1 MQSNKSSIVEEFLG
15 YDIPDFGYIDPT
27 LRPEFSWGRT
37 AEKVIVKELGRRK
50 SPELCVNQIRST
62 VDEWRDTG
70 YQGAS
75 ETTKKLFYLWFEEPR
90 QLAMFNNYRPYWVQ
104 REAIETIVYLVE
116 IRRIKDVSSLLATY
130 GKVQSQQLF
139 NEELKLQKTM
149 DGLPQLFIPSA
160 AIPVD
165 LPQEGLPR
173 FAIKAA
179 TGSGKTMVM
188 AYLIYWSMAHSAR
201 EKNSHLASNC
211 LLLAPN
217 VIVYE
222 RLRKDFEGGKIF
234 RDLDMSPPGW
244 NIPIQV
250 ILRGEGTEPSGKNTL
265 VLTNIQQLHDDKSD
279 WKPKNPLDKIL
290 GRAPVKGAKNERPI
304 LDRVRG
310 MSRLMVINDEAHH
323 VHDDELKWNQIL
335 LELHQR
341 NEGLV
346 AWLDFSATPKMQNGV
361 VFPWV
366 VTDYPLAQ
374 AIEHQI
380 VKFPILVQNK
390 GEAFGN
396 PEGVTNDN
404 AIEKYGAWIKAGVER
419 LRAHEGV
426 YGSDPANK
434 PVMFIMC
441 ESVKHAEIVGDWLV
455 DKKSGFKFTADE
467 VLVIHTKGD
476 NEKVTDSELEI
487 LRNQANTIDSPES
500 PIKVVVSVLILRE
513 GWDVRNVS
521 IVLGLRPGT
530 ARANILPEQA
540 VGRGLRLMP
549 RVAGTQVLE
558 ILGTPAFHDIVKGLE
573 SEGVIIGEGKKKSGP
588 VMISPTKA
596 RSMYDISIPRTSLIY
611 SRNYLKIDD
620 FDPMQVDVCFSK
632 KELASGA
639 AKMRIKFE
647 GLHGVGELGEEEIS
661 MVSPLSS
668 RDAMAR
674 ITQLVTKNAN
684 LTDDFKKIYPLT
696 RKYITERCFG
706 EYIDLES
713 EELSV
718 FLSDP
723 VHREQIVS
731 RLAKALGEIVSVR
744 DPVKI
749 DGKPIKLSATKP
761 FLWNRK
767 CIECKKT
774 IFNYVPVWNDFEGAF
789 AEFLDH
795 APDVTSFSAL
805 AEYNTEFFV
814 NYQKPSG
821 ALGQYFPDWVVKIG
835 TGKAAKYWIIETK
848 GRVWEGTA
856 EKDAA
861 VQYWCEQVSAES
873 QESWSYV
880 RVNQAWWNKHSFGT
894 FSELILKISA
904 DPESQDPLLDVL
916 VE

>member
-1 MQSNKSSIVEEFLG
+1 MKEKPSIVEEFLG
-15 YDIPDFGYIDPT
+15 YVIPDFGYIDPT
-27 LRPEFSWGRT
+27 LKPEYSWART
-37 AEKVIVKELGRRK
+37 PEKEVVKEEGRRK
-50 SPELCVNQIRST
+50 SPELCVNEIRKL
-62 VDEWRDTG
+62 VDAWRENG
-70 YQGAS
+70 YKDAS
-75 ETTKKLFYLWFEEPR
+75 ETTKTLFHWWFEQPR
-90 QLAMFNNYRPYWVQ
+90 QLAMFDNYRPYWVQ
-104 REAIETIVYLVE
+104 REAIETIAFLIE
-116 IRRIKDVSSLLATY
+116 IQQVTDVATLIKIF
-130 GKVQSQQLF
+130 GKYASGDLFQEDLKIQQ
-139 NEELKLQKTM
+139 TM
-149 DGLPQLFIPSA
+149 DGQPQLAIPGVASPVELPQN
-160 AIPVD
+160 
-165 LPQEGLPR
+165 GLPR

-188 AYLIYWSMAHSAR
+188 AYLIFWSMAHSMR
-201 EKNSHLASNC
+201 EKGSKLASNF
-211 LLLAPN
+211 LMLAPN
-217 VIVYE
+217 VIVFE

-234 RDLDMSPPGW
+234 KDLDMSPPGW
-244 NIPIQV
+244 ANPIQV
-250 ILRGEGTEPSGKNTL
+250 ILRGESTEPVGKNTL
-265 VLTNIQQLHDDKSD
+265 VLTNIQQLHDDKAD

-290 GRAPVKGAKNERPI
+290 GRAPIKGAKNERPI
-304 LDRVRG
+304 LERVRG
-310 MSRLMVINDEAHH
+310 MKRLMVLNDEAHH
-323 VHDDELKWNQIL
+323 VHDDDLKWNQIL
-335 LELHQR
+335 LDLHKR
-341 NEGLV
+341 NDGLV
-346 AWLDFSATPKMQNGV
+346 AWLDFSATPKMQNGI

-390 GEAFGN
+390 GKDFGN

-441 ESVKHAEIVGDWLV
+441 ESVKHAEIVGAWLV
-455 DKKSGFKFTADE
+455 DKKSGFKFSAEE

-476 NEKVTDSELEI
+476 NEKVSDAELEI
-487 LRNQANTIDSPES
+487 LRNQANTIDSPDS

-530 ARANILPEQA
+530 AKANILPEQA

-573 SEGVIIGEGKKKSGP
+573 SEGVIIGESKKKTEPG

-596 RSMYDISIPRTSLIY
+596 RSKYEIAIPRTSSIY

-620 FDPMQVDVCFSK
+620 FDPIQVEICFSK
-632 KELASGA
+632 RELEAGA
-639 AKMRIKFE
+639 AMMRIKFE

-661 MVSPLSS
+661 MVSPIQT

-674 ITQLVTKNAN
+674 ITQLATKTAN
-684 LTDDFKKIYPLT
+684 LTDDFNKIYPMT
-696 RKYITERCFG
+696 RKYIQERCFG
-706 EYIDLES
+706 ESIDLES
-713 EELSV
+713 EELSI

-723 VHREQIVS
+723 MHREQIVL
-731 RLAKALGEIVSVR
+731 RLAKALGELVSVK

-749 DGKPIKLSATKP
+749 EGKPILLGKIKP

-767 CIECKKT
+767 RLECTKT
-774 IFNYVPVWNDFEGAF
+774 IFNFVPVWNDFEAAF

-795 APDVTSFSAL
+795 AKDVKAFSAL
-805 AEYNTEFFV
+805 AEYNTEFYV

-821 ALGQYFPDWVVKIG
+821 ALGQYFPDWVVQVEVN
-835 TGKAAKYWIIETK
+835 TVTEFWIVETK
-848 GRVWEGTA
+848 GRVWEGTK

-861 VQYWCEQVSAES
+861 VKYWCEQVSIES
-873 QESWSYV
+873 KCPWKYI
-880 RVNQAWWNKHSFGT
+880 RVNQDWWNKHSFGT
-894 FSELILKISA
+894 FQALISA
-904 DPESQDPLLDVL
+904 DTVAATL
-916 VE
+916 

>member
-1 MQSNKSSIVEEFLG
+1 MSTKPSIAEEFLG
-15 YDIPDFGYIDPT
+15 YDIPEFGFVDPT
-27 LRPEFSWGRT
+27 LKPEFSWART
-37 AEKVIVKELGRRK
+37 PEKVVLKSEGRRN
-50 SPELCVNQIRST
+50 SPELCVNQIRKS
-62 VDEWRDTG
+62 VDVWRESG
-70 YQGAS
+70 YVGAS
-75 ETTKKLFYLWFEEPR
+75 ETTKTLFQWWFEQPR
-90 QLAMFNNYRPYWVQ
+90 QLAMFDNYRPYWVQ
-104 REAIETIVYLVE
+104 REAIETIAYLVE
-116 IRRIKDVSSLLATY
+116 IQKIPDVSTLLQSFGKY
-130 GKVQSQQLF
+130 YSEDLFEEDLKVQQ
-139 NEELKLQKTM
+139 TM
-149 DGLPQLFIPSA
+149 DGQPQLVVPGVGN
-160 AIPVD
+160 PVD
-165 LPQEGLPR
+165 LPQVGLPR

-188 AYLIYWSMAHSAR
+188 AYLIYWSMAHSIR
-201 EKNSHLASNC
+201 EKSSKLANNF

-217 VIVYE
+217 VIVFE
-222 RLRKDFEGGKIF
+222 RLRKDFEGGRIF

-244 NIPIQV
+244 GNPIQV
-250 ILRGEGTEPSGKNTL
+250 ILRGESTEPEGKNTL
-265 VLTNIQQLHDDKSD
+265 ILTNIQQLHDDKSD

-290 GRAPVKGAKNERPI
+290 GRAPVKGAKNERPM

-310 MSRLMVINDEAHH
+310 MKRLMVLNDEAHH
-323 VHDDELKWNQIL
+323 VHDDDLKWNQIL
-335 LELHQR
+335 LDLHKR
-341 NEGLV
+341 NGGLV

-390 GEAFGN
+390 GKDFGN

-441 ESVKHAEIVGDWLV
+441 ESVKHAEIVGAWLV
-455 DKKSGFKFTADE
+455 DKKSGFKFAANE

-476 NEKVTDSELEI
+476 NEKISDSELEV
-487 LRNQANTIDSPES
+487 LRNQANTIDSPNS

-530 ARANILPEQA
+530 AKANILPEQA

-549 RVAGTQVLE
+549 RVSGTQVLE

-573 SEGVIIGEGKKKSGP
+573 SEGVIIGEGKKTTEPG
-588 VMISPTKA
+588 VMVSPTKT
-596 RSMYDISIPRTSLIY
+596 RSKYEIAIPRTSSIY
-611 SRNYLKIDD
+611 SRNYLMIDQL
-620 FDPMQVDVCFSK
+620 DPLQIDACFSK
-632 KELASGA
+632 KELADGA
-639 AKMRIKFE
+639 AKMRVKFE

-661 MVSPLSS
+661 MVSPLSA

-674 ITQLVTKNAN
+674 ITQLATKTAN
-684 LTDDFKKIYPLT
+684 LTDDFNKIYPLT
-696 RKYITERCFG
+696 RKYIVSKCFN
-706 EYIDLES
+706 ETIDSES
-713 EELSV
+713 EELSI

-723 VHREQIVS
+723 IHREKIVLV
-731 RLAKALGEIVSVR
+731 LAKALGEVVSVK

-749 DGKPIKLSATKP
+749 AGKPIKLGEIKP

-767 CIECKKT
+767 RLECTKT
-774 IFNYVPVWNDFEGAF
+774 IFNFVPVWNDFEAAF

-795 APDVTSFSAL
+795 ANDVKAFSAL
-805 AEYNTEFFV
+805 AEYNTEFYV

-821 ALGQYFPDWVVKIG
+821 ALGQYFPDWVIQVEIQG
-835 TGKAAKYWIIETK
+835 VTEFWIVETK
-848 GRVWEGTA
+848 GRVWEGTK

-861 VQYWCEQVSAES
+861 VKYWCEQVSLES
-873 QESWSYV
+873 KSPWKYI
-880 RVNQAWWNKHSFGT
+880 RVNQDWWNKHSFGT
-894 FSELILKISA
+894 FEALVIA
-904 DPESQDPLLDVL
+904 DDAAPIA
-916 VE
+916 

>member
-1 MQSNKSSIVEEFLG
+1 MSTKPSIAEEFLG
-15 YDIPDFGYIDPT
+15 YDIPEFGFVDPT
-27 LRPEFSWGRT
+27 LKPEFSWART
-37 AEKVIVKELGRRK
+37 PEKVVLKSEGRRN
-50 SPELCVNQIRST
+50 SPELCVNQIRKS
-62 VDEWRDTG
+62 VDVWRESG
-70 YQGAS
+70 YVGAS
-75 ETTKKLFYLWFEEPR
+75 ETTKTLFQWWFEQPR
-90 QLAMFNNYRPYWVQ
+90 QLAMFDNYRPYWVQ
-104 REAIETIVYLVE
+104 REAIETIAYLVE
-116 IRRIKDVSSLLATY
+116 IQKIPDVSTLLQSFGKY
-130 GKVQSQQLF
+130 YSEDFFEEDLKVQQ
-139 NEELKLQKTM
+139 TM
-149 DGLPQLFIPSA
+149 DGQPQLVVPGVGN
-160 AIPVD
+160 PVD
-165 LPQEGLPR
+165 LPQVGLPR

-188 AYLIYWSMAHSAR
+188 AYLIYWSMAHSIR
-201 EKNSHLASNC
+201 EKSSKLANNF

-217 VIVYE
+217 VIVFE
-222 RLRKDFEGGKIF
+222 RLRKDFEGGRIF

-244 NIPIQV
+244 GNPIQV
-250 ILRGEGTEPSGKNTL
+250 ILRGESTEPEGKNTL
-265 VLTNIQQLHDDKSD
+265 ILTNIQQLHDDKSD
-279 WKPKNPLDKIL
+279 WRPKNPLDKIL
-290 GRAPVKGAKNERPI
+290 GRAPVKGAKNERPM

-310 MSRLMVINDEAHH
+310 MKRLMVLNDEAHH
-323 VHDDELKWNQIL
+323 VHDDDLKWNQIL
-335 LELHQR
+335 LDLHKR
-341 NEGLV
+341 NGGLV

-390 GEAFGN
+390 GKDFGN

-441 ESVKHAEIVGDWLV
+441 ESVKHAEIVGAWLV
-455 DKKSGFKFTADE
+455 DKKSGFKFAANE

-476 NEKVTDSELEI
+476 NEKISDSELEV
-487 LRNQANTIDSPES
+487 LRNQANTIDSPNS

-530 ARANILPEQA
+530 AKANILPEQA

-549 RVAGTQVLE
+549 RVSGTQVLE

-573 SEGVIIGEGKKKSGP
+573 SEGVIIGEGKKTTEPG
-588 VMISPTKA
+588 VMISPTKT
-596 RSMYDISIPRTSLIY
+596 RSKYEIAIPRTSSIY
-611 SRNYLKIDD
+611 SRNYLMIDQL
-620 FDPMQVDVCFSK
+620 DPLQIDACFSK
-632 KELASGA
+632 KELADGA
-639 AKMRIKFE
+639 AKMRVKFE

-661 MVSPLSS
+661 MVSPLSA

-674 ITQLVTKNAN
+674 ITQLATKTAN
-684 LTDDFKKIYPLT
+684 LTDDFNKIYPLT
-696 RKYITERCFG
+696 RKYIVSKCFN
-706 EYIDLES
+706 ETIDSES
-713 EELSV
+713 EELSI

-723 VHREQIVS
+723 IHREKIVLV
-731 RLAKALGEIVSVR
+731 LAKALGEVVSVK

-749 DGKPIKLSATKP
+749 AGKPIKLGEIKP

-767 CIECKKT
+767 RLECTKT
-774 IFNYVPVWNDFEGAF
+774 IFNFVPVWNDFEAAF

-795 APDVTSFSAL
+795 ANDVKAFSAL
-805 AEYNTEFFV
+805 AEYNTEFYV

-821 ALGQYFPDWVVKIG
+821 ALGQYFPDWVIQVEIQG
-835 TGKAAKYWIIETK
+835 VTEFWIVETK
-848 GRVWEGTA
+848 GRVWEGTK

-861 VQYWCEQVSAES
+861 VKYWCEQVSLES
-873 QESWSYV
+873 KSPWKYI
-880 RVNQAWWNKHSFGT
+880 RVNQDWWNKHSFGT
-894 FSELILKISA
+894 FEALVIA
-904 DPESQDPLLDVL
+904 DDAAPIA
-916 VE
+916 

>member
-1 MQSNKSSIVEEFLG
+1 MQSDKSSIAEEFLG
-15 YDIPDFGYIDPT
+15 YEIPDFGTIDPT
-27 LRPEFSWGRT
+27 VKPEFSWART
-37 AEKVIVKELGRRK
+37 ADKVIVKEAGRRK
-50 SPELCVNQIRST
+50 SAELCVNQIRVA
-62 VDEWRDTG
+62 VDTWRDSG
-70 YQGAS
+70 YEAAS
-75 ETTKKLFYLWFEEPR
+75 ETTKKLFDWWFEQPR

-104 REAIETIVYLVE
+104 REAIETIAYLIE
-116 IRRIKDVSSLLATY
+116 IQRVKDVTSLLATY
-130 GKVQSQQLF
+130 GHFDSEQLF
-139 NEELKLQKTM
+139 DSDLKLQKSM
-149 DGLPQLFIPSA
+149 DGVSQLLIPNA

-165 LPQEGLPR
+165 LPQDGLPR

-188 AYLIYWSMAHSAR
+188 AYLIYWSMAHSAK
-201 EKNSHLASNC
+201 EKNSHLANNF

-217 VIVYE
+217 VIVFE

-234 RDLDMSPPGW
+234 KDLDMSPPGW

-250 ILRGEGTEPSGKNTL
+250 ILRGEGTEPAGKNTL

-290 GRAPVKGAKNERPI
+290 GRIPLKGAKNERPI

-310 MSRLMVINDEAHH
+310 MSRLMVLNDEAHH
-323 VHDDELKWNQIL
+323 VHDDDLKWNQIL
-335 LELHQR
+335 LDLHKR
-341 NEGLV
+341 NDGLI

-390 GEAFGN
+390 GKDFGD

-404 AIEKYGAWIKAGVER
+404 AIEKYGSWIKAGVER
-419 LRAHEGV
+419 LRAHESV
-426 YGSDPANK
+426 YGSDPENK
-434 PVMFIMC
+434 PVMFVMC

-476 NEKVTDSELEI
+476 NEKVSDAELEI
-487 LRNQANTIDSPES
+487 LRNQANTIDSPAS

-530 ARANILPEQA
+530 AKANILPEQA

-558 ILGTPAFHDIVKGLE
+558 ILGTPAFHAIVKGLE
-573 SEGVIIGEGKKKSGP
+573 SEGVIIGEGKKKTEPG

-596 RSMYDISIPRTSLIY
+596 RSKYEIAIPRTSSIY

-620 FDPMQVDVCFSK
+620 FDPMQVDVCFTKS
-632 KELASGA
+632 ELKAGA

-647 GLHGVGELGEEEIS
+647 GLHGVGELGEEDIS
-661 MVSPLSS
+661 MMSPISS

-674 ITQLVTKNAN
+674 ITQLATKTAN

-696 RKYITERCFG
+696 RKYVQNRCFG
-706 EYIDLES
+706 ESIDLES

-723 VHREQIVS
+723 MHREQIIS
-731 RLAKALGEIVSVR
+731 RLAKALGKLVSVK

-749 DGKPIKLSATKP
+749 EGKPIMLGKVKP

-767 CIECKKT
+767 RLECTKT
-774 IFNYVPVWNDFEGAF
+774 IFNFVPVWNDFEAAF

-795 APDVTSFSAL
+795 AGDVKSFSAL
-805 AEYNTEFFV
+805 AEYNTEFYV

-821 ALGQYFPDWVVKIG
+821 ALGQYFPDWVVQIG
-835 TGKAAKYWIIETK
+835 TGDKSEFWIIETK
-848 GRVWEGTA
+848 GRVWEGTK

-861 VQYWCEQVSAES
+861 VKYWCEQVSLES
-873 QESWSYV
+873 KFPWKYI
-880 RVNQAWWNKHSFGT
+880 RVNQDWWNKHSFGT
-894 FSELILKISA
+894 FKA
-904 DPESQDPLLDVL
+904 L
-916 VE
+916 VEAETSVS

>member
-1 MQSNKSSIVEEFLG
+1 MKSKESIAEEFLG
-15 YDIPDFGYIDPT
+15 YDIPDFGIVDPT
-27 LRPEFSWGRT
+27 LRPDFSWART
-37 AEKVIVKELGRRK
+37 PDKVVVKNLGRRK
-50 SPELCVNQIRST
+50 SVELCVNQVRDS
-62 VDEWRDTG
+62 VDAWRESG

-75 ETTKKLFYLWFEEPR
+75 DTTKDLFHWWFEQPR
-90 QLAMFNNYRPYWVQ
+90 QLAMFDNYRPYWVQ
-104 REAIETIVYLVE
+104 REAIETIAFLVE
-116 IRRIKDVSSLLATY
+116 IRKIPDVTSLLKNF
-130 GKVQSQQLF
+130 GKFQDLDLF
-139 NEELKLQKTM
+139 NDELKIQTTM
-149 DGLPQLFIPSA
+149 DGENQLLLPSSA
-160 AIPVD
+160 APIT
-165 LPQEGLPR
+165 LPKDGLAR

-188 AYLIYWSMAHSAR
+188 AYLIFWTMAHSMR
-201 EKNSHLASNC
+201 EKNSKLATNC

-217 VIVYE
+217 VIVFE
-222 RLRKDFEGGKIF
+222 RLRKDFGGGKIF
-234 RDLDMSPPGW
+234 RDLEMSPPGW

-250 ILRGEGTEPSGKNTL
+250 ILRGESTEPVGRNTL
-265 VLTNIQQLHDDKSD
+265 VVTNVQQLHDDKSD
-279 WKPKNPLDKIL
+279 WKPKNPLEKIL

-304 LDRVRG
+304 LERVRG
-310 MSRLMVINDEAHH
+310 MKRLMVLNDEAHH

-335 LELHQR
+335 LDLHKR
-341 NEGLV
+341 NDGLV

-390 GEAFGN
+390 GKEFGN

-455 DKKSGFKFTADE
+455 DKKSGFKFSSNE

-476 NEKVTDSELEI
+476 NEKISDSELEI
-487 LRNQANTIDSPES
+487 LRNQANTIDSPDS
-500 PIKVVVSVLILRE
+500 PVKVVVSVLILRE

-521 IVLGLRPGT
+521 LVLGLRPGT
-530 ARANILPEQA
+530 AKANILPEQA

-573 SEGVIIGEGKKKSGP
+573 SEGVIIGEAKKKTEPG
-588 VMISPTKA
+588 VMISPTLSRAKYEIA
-596 RSMYDISIPRTSLIY
+596 IPRTSSIY
-611 SRNYLKIDD
+611 SRNYLKIND

-632 KELASGA
+632 KDLTVGA
-639 AKMRIKFE
+639 AIMRVKFE

-661 MVSPLSS
+661 MYSPISS

-674 ITQLVTKNAN
+674 ITKLATKSAN
-684 LTDDFKKIYPLT
+684 LTDDFEKIYPLT
-696 RKYITERCFG
+696 RKYIQSRCFNG
-706 EYIDLES
+706 EVDLES
-713 EELSV
+713 EELRT

-723 VHREQIVS
+723 LHREKIVS
-731 RLAKALGEIVSVR
+731 ILAKSLGELVSVK

-749 DGKPIKLSATKP
+749 EGKPIKLGNVIP

-767 CIECKKT
+767 HLICTKT
-774 IFNYVPVWNDFEGAF
+774 IFNIVPVWNDFEAAF

-795 APDVTSFSAL
+795 AKDVKAFSAL

-821 ALGQYFPDWVVKIG
+821 ALGQYFPDWVVQLELD
-835 TGKAAKYWIIETK
+835 GKSEFWIVETK
-848 GRVWEGTA
+848 GRVWEGTK

-861 VQYWCEQVSAES
+861 VKYWCQQVSLES
-873 QESWSYV
+873 KSPWNYV
-880 RVNQAWWNKHSFGT
+880 RVNQDWWNKHSFGS
-894 FSELILKISA
+894 FESLITAEKLT
-904 DPESQDPLLDVL
+904 LDA
-916 VE
+916 

>member
-1 MQSNKSSIVEEFLG
+1 MVVKPSIAEEFLG

-27 LRPEFSWGRT
+27 LKPEFSWART
-37 AEKVIVKELGRRK
+37 PDRDVVKELGRRK
-50 SPELCVNQIRST
+50 SPELCVNEIRRLVDHWRESGYENAST
-62 VDEWRDTG
+62 
-70 YQGAS
+70 
-75 ETTKKLFYLWFEEPR
+75 TTKTLFHWWFEQPR
-90 QLAMFNNYRPYWVQ
+90 QLAMFDNYRPYWVQ
-104 REAIETIVYLVE
+104 REAIETIAFLIE
-116 IRRIKDVSSLLATY
+116 IKKIPDVSTLIQNYGAYATKDLFRESL
-130 GKVQSQQLF
+130 Q
-139 NEELKLQKTM
+139 LQKTM
-149 DGLPQLFIPSA
+149 DGQPQLVLPGIATP
-160 AIPVD
+160 ID
-165 LPQEGLPR
+165 LPEDNLAR

-188 AYLIYWSMAHSAR
+188 AYLIFWSMAHSMR
-201 EKNSHLASNC
+201 EKDSKLANNF

-217 VIVYE
+217 VIVFE

-234 RDLDMSPPGW
+234 KDLDMAPPGW
-244 NIPIQV
+244 GNPIQV
-250 ILRGEGTEPSGKNTL
+250 ILRGDKIEPAGKNTL

-290 GRAPVKGAKNERPI
+290 GRAPIKGAKNERPI
-304 LDRVRG
+304 LERVRG
-310 MSRLMVINDEAHH
+310 MKRLMVLNDEAHH
-323 VHDDELKWNQIL
+323 VHDDDLKWNQIL
-335 LELHQR
+335 LDLHKR

-380 VKFPILVQNK
+380 VKFPILVQSK
-390 GEAFGN
+390 GKDFGD

-419 LRAHEGV
+419 LRAHENV

-441 ESVKHAEIVGDWLV
+441 ESVKHAEIVGEWLV
-455 DKKSGFKFTADE
+455 DKKSGFKFKDDE

-476 NEKVTDSELEI
+476 NEKVSDAELDI
-487 LRNQANTIDSPES
+487 LRNQANTIDSPDS
-500 PIKVVVSVLILRE
+500 PIKIVVSVLILRE

-530 ARANILPEQA
+530 AKANILPEQA

-549 RVAGTQVLE
+549 RVGGTQVLE
-558 ILGTPAFHDIVKGLE
+558 ILGTPAFHDIVKELE
-573 SEGVIIGEGKKKSGP
+573 NDGVIIGESKKKTEPG
-588 VMISPTKA
+588 VMISPVKA
-596 RSMYDISIPRTSLIY
+596 RSKYEIAIPRTSSIF

-620 FDPMQVDVCFSK
+620 FDPMQVEICFTIS
-632 KELASGA
+632 ELKAGA

-647 GLHGVGELGEEEIS
+647 GLHGVGELGEEDIS
-661 MVSPLSS
+661 LLSPLSS

-674 ITQLVTKNAN
+674 ITQLATKTAN
-684 LTDDFKKIYPLT
+684 LTDDFKKFYPLT
-696 RKYITERCFG
+696 RKYIQDRCFG
-706 EYIDLES
+706 ASIDLES
-713 EELSV
+713 EELSA

-723 VHREQIVS
+723 MHREQIVS
-731 RLAKALGEIVSVR
+731 RLAKALGELVSVK

-749 DGKPIKLSATKP
+749 EGKPIMLGKVKP

-767 CIECKKT
+767 RLECTKT
-774 IFNYVPVWNDFEGAF
+774 IFNFVPVWNDFEAAF

-795 APDVTSFSAL
+795 AADVKAFSAL
-805 AEYNTEFFV
+805 AEYNTEFYV

-821 ALGQYFPDWVVKIG
+821 ALGQYFPDWVVQIG
-835 TGKAAKYWIIETK
+835 TGDQSEFWIVETK
-848 GRVWEGTA
+848 GRVWEGTK

-861 VQYWCEQVSAES
+861 VKYWCEQVSLES
-873 QESWSYV
+873 KFPWKYI
-880 RVNQAWWNKHSFGT
+880 RVNQDWWNKHSFGT
-894 FSELILKISA
+894 FKALVDAQNSTPLI
-904 DPESQDPLLDVL
+904 
-916 VE
+916 